1 MNEKKNYY
9 NLSYDE
15 DQLEIIIDALEEAE
29 NYYNNYLYDEYT
41 NFDELAKIIKEL
53 KKLK

>member
-1 MNEKKNYY
+1 MSDKKNYY
-9 NLSYDE
+9 NLRYNE

-41 NFDELAKIIKEL
+41 NFEELSEIIKEL

>member
-1 MNEKKNYY
+1 MSDKKNYY
-9 NLSYDE
+9 NLRYNE

-29 NYYNNYLYDEYT
+29 NYYNNYLYDEYK
-41 NFDELAKIIKEL
+41 NFEELAEIIKEL